1 MMAPRRR
8 VILWLGGLVVY
19 TLLLVYV
26 GTFLLTFLVVSPPW
40 GRQTTRNWVDHGF
53 KALGE
58 GEWWSW
64 ALPGSAII
72 AASQFLF
79 LLPVVRLRP
88 PQGERSRPLAVSL
101 VLGGLVAALLTLGLA
116 VGLAEL
122 VAGLAHGDLSTN
134 PWGDSD
140 LLDRAWV
147 WPGAAVTMLG
157 SWLLWSGLLFV
168 FTRKL
173 WADKVVGRLSTLL
186 LGGTVAELLVVVP
199 IDVMVRRRTSCVC
212 GTGTFWSLCFSAVAI
227 LWLTGPG
234 IMLALTSKR
243 RRLVRVTHC
252 AACGQAK
259 GPTPGPA
266 CPECGY
272 AWLEPSGIRTTA
284 GGVAD
289 YTDARKSGTDG
300 GRSSAG

>member
-1 MMAPRRR
+1 MIAPRRR
-8 VILWLGGLVVY
+8 LILWLGGMAVY
-19 TLLLVYV
+19 TLLLVFV
-26 GTFLLTFLVVSPPW
+26 ATFLFALLVVSPPW
-40 GRQTTRNWVDHGF
+40 EPQTKRNWVEIGS

-64 ALPGSAII
+64 ALPGAAII

-88 PQGERSRPLAVSL
+88 PQGDRQRPLAVSL
-101 VLGGLVAALLTLGLA
+101 VLGGLVASLLTLGLA
-116 VGLAEL
+116 LGLVEL
-122 VAGLAHGDLSTN
+122 LAGLVHGDLSTN
-134 PWGDSD
+134 PWGGRD

-147 WPGAAVTMLG
+147 WPGAAVTLFG

-173 WADKVVGRLSTLL
+173 WADRVIGRLAMLL

-199 IDVMVRRRTSCVC
+199 IDVMVRRRTSCEC
-212 GTGTFWSLCFSAVAI
+212 GTGTFWSLCISAVAL

-234 IMLALTSKR
+234 ITLALTSKR
-243 RRLVRVTHC
+243 RRLVRATHC

-259 GPTPGPA
+259 GPTPGRA

-272 AWLEPSGIRTTA
+272 AWLDRA
-284 GGVAD
+284 A
-289 YTDARKSGTDG
+289 A
-300 GRSSAG
+300 